1 MFVSFASCDNQLQEK
16 MQRRIRTVV
25 RHVQEMHEYKETLLA
40 LLAHSQLAQVRLSNC
55 FLH

>member
-1 MFVSFASCDNQLQEK
+1 
-16 MQRRIRTVV
+16 MQKRIRTVV